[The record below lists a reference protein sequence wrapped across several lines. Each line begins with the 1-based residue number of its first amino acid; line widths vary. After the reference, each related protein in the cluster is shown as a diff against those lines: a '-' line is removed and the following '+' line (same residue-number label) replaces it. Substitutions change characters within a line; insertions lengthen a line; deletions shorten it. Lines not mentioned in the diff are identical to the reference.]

1 MPEINYKALNSYL
14 KDLEE
19 NRETKGFAT
28 VYLIY
33 GEELLYKTAFEE
45 LLDALMPDVNRS
57 LNYEPIGGAN
67 ENLQEAIERVNTY
80 SLLSGTKVV
89 AICDSE
95 IFYSKQDE
103 DKFLEKSKEAFDT
116 NDMKKAAENLV
127 SLLGLLKLSFDD
139 VSRANRSKTLNLDAD
154 SLSDDRWLDKV
165 IGYCVENR
173 LSIPSGEDKAGLLL
187 KTIEKGFPKGNHLI
201 ITTDLIDKRRKLF
214 KTIRNNGMIIDCSV
228 PKGDRRADKTAQE
241 AVLNERMDA
250 ILGQFGKSMDE
261 GAYRAMYEMTGFDL
275 RTFSNNLQKLVSYV
289 GDRKKITTDDVESV
303 LERTKKDPIY
313 ELTNA
318 ISERNIE
325 NSLFFLDS
333 LFEDDVH
340 PLQILAAII
349 NQVRRLLLVKGF
361 LESAHG
367 SSWHAGMKFG
377 QFKNSVMPSIQ
388 AFDRDLL
395 KQLETWDSMISK
407 DADKDN
413 QGAMKKGEKKRSKT
427 VTDLVIAKNPNN
439 PYPVYQ
445 MLLKSEM
452 FTTDELI
459 ATLESLSQSDLRLK
473 STGQK
478 PRLILEKAILSI
490 C

>member
-1 MPEINYKALNSYL
+1 MPEIHYKALKSYL
-14 KDLEE
+14 KDLKEDRK
-19 NRETKGFAT
+19 NKGFAH

-45 LLDALMPDVNRS
+45 LLDALMPDVNKS
-57 LNYEPIGGAN
+57 LNYELIGGAN
-67 ENLQEAIERVNTY
+67 EYLQEAIERVNTY

-103 DKFLEKSKEAFDT
+103 DKFLEKSKEAFD
-116 NDMKKAAENLV
+116 KKDIKRAAENLV

-139 VSRANRSKTLNLDAD
+139 VSRSNRSKTLNLNAD
-154 SLSDDRWLDKV
+154 SLSDDRWLDNV
-165 IGYCVENR
+165 IDYCVEYS
-173 LSIPSGEDKAGLLL
+173 LPVPSGEDKSGLLQ

-201 ITTDLIDKRRKLF
+201 ITTDMVDKRRKLF
-214 KTIRNNGMIIDCSV
+214 NTIRDKGMIIDCSV
-228 PKGDRRADKTAQE
+228 PKGDRRADKIAQK
-241 AVLNERMDA
+241 AVLSERMEA
-250 ILGQFGKSMDE
+250 ILEQCGKSMDE
-261 GAYRAMYEMTGFDL
+261 SAYRAMYEMTGFDL

-289 GDRKKITTDDVESV
+289 GDRKKITVDDVESV
-303 LERTKKDPIY
+303 LKRTKKDPIY

-325 NSLFFLDS
+325 RSLFFLDS
-333 LFEDDVH
+333 LFKNDVH

-349 NQVRRLLLVKGF
+349 NQVRRLLLVRGF

-367 SSWHAGMKFG
+367 RSWHAGMQFSH
-377 QFKNSVMPSIQ
+377 FKNKVMPSIQ
-388 AFDRDLL
+388 AFDRDLFKTL
-395 KQLETWDSMISK
+395 DSWDLMASK
-407 DADKDN
+407 DAQKYN
-413 QGAMKKGEKKRSKT
+413 QKAIKKGEKKKSKT
-427 VTDLVIAKNPNN
+427 VIDLIIAKNPNN

-445 MLLKSEM
+445 MLLKSEL

-459 ATLESLSQSDLRLK
+459 AVLESLSQSDLQLK
-473 STGQK
+473 STGQN
-478 PRLILEKAILSI
+478 PRIILEKAILSI

>member
-1 MPEINYKALNSYL
+1 MPEINYKALKSYL

-19 NRETKGFAT
+19 DRETKGFAP

-45 LLDALMPDVNRS
+45 LLDALMPDVNRR

-67 ENLQEAIERVNTY
+67 DNLQEAIERVNTY

-103 DKFLEKSKEAFDT
+103 DKFLEKSKEAFD
-116 NDMKKAAENLV
+116 NKDIKKAAENLV

-165 IGYCVENR
+165 IDYCVENN
-173 LSIPSGEDKAGLLL
+173 LPIPSGEDKAGLLQ

-201 ITTDLIDKRRKLF
+201 ITTDMVDKRRKLF

-228 PKGDRRADKTAQE
+228 PKGDRRADKIAQE
-241 AVLNERMDA
+241 AVLSERMDA
-250 ILGQFGKSMDE
+250 ILGQFGKSLDE

-289 GDRKKITTDDVESV
+289 GDRKKITADDVESV
-303 LERTKKDPIY
+303 LKRTKKDPIY

-318 ISERNIE
+318 ISDRNIE
-325 NSLFFLDS
+325 RSLFFLDS
-333 LFEDDVH
+333 LLEDDVH
-340 PLQILAAII
+340 PLQILAAIT
-349 NQVRRLLLVKGF
+349 NQIRRLLLVKGF

-367 SSWHAGMKFG
+367 SSWHAGMQFG
-377 QFKNSVMPSIQ
+377 QFKNRVMPSIQ
-388 AFDRDLL
+388 EFDRDLVN
-395 KQLETWDSMISK
+395 QLETWDSMISK
-407 DADKDN
+407 DTDRDN
-413 QGAMKKGEKKRSKT
+413 QRPTKKGEKKRSKT

-452 FTTDELI
+452 FTTNELI
-459 ATLESLSQSDLRLK
+459 AALESLSQSDLRLK

>member
-1 MPEINYKALNSYL
+1 MPEIHYNALKSYL
-14 KDLEE
+14 KDLE
-19 NRETKGFAT
+19 NTQGSKAFAP

-45 LLDALMPDVNRS
+45 LLDALMPKVNRS

-95 IFYSKQDE
+95 IFYSKQNE

-116 NDMKKAAENLV
+116 KDMKKAAEYLV
-127 SLLGLLKLSFDD
+127 RLLGLLKLTFDD
-139 VSRANRSKTLNLDAD
+139 ISRVNRSKTLNLDAD
-154 SLSDDRWLDKV
+154 SLSDDRWLDRV
-165 IGYCVENR
+165 IDYCVENS
-173 LSIPSGEDKAGLLL
+173 LSIPSGEDKAGLLQ
-187 KTIEKGFPKGNHLI
+187 KIIEKGFPKGNHLI

-214 KTIRNNGMIIDCSV
+214 HSIRDNGMIIDCSV
-228 PKGDRRADKTAQE
+228 PKGDRKADRMAQK
-241 AVLNERMDA
+241 AVLSERKDA
-250 ILGQFGKSMDE
+250 ILGQFGKTMDE
-261 GAYRAMYEMTGFDL
+261 GAYHVLYEMTGFDL
-275 RTFSNNLQKLVSYV
+275 RTFTNNLQKLVSYV
-289 GDRKKITTDDVESV
+289 GDSKKITSEDVESV
-303 LERTKKDPIY
+303 LKRTRQDPIY

-325 NSLFFLDS
+325 KSLFFLDS
-333 LFEDDVH
+333 LFKDNVH

-349 NQVRRLLLVKGF
+349 NQIRKLLLVKGF
-361 LESAHG
+361 LESVHG
-367 SSWHAGMKFG
+367 SSWQAGMQFS
-377 QFKNSVMPSIQ
+377 QFKNRVMPSIQ
-388 AFDRDLL
+388 SFDRDLL
-395 KQLETWDSMISK
+395 KQLDTWDGMVAK
-407 DADKDN
+407 GAEKDN
-413 QGAMKKGEKKRSKT
+413 QRGMKKGEKKRSKT

-459 ATLESLSQSDLRLK
+459 AALKSLSQSDLWLK
-473 STGQK
+473 STGKK
-478 PRLILEKAILSI
+478 PRLILEKAIFSI

>member
-1 MPEINYKALNSYL
+1 MSEINYKALKSYL

-19 NRETKGFAT
+19 DRETKGFAP

-45 LLDALMPDVNRS
+45 LLNALMPDVNRS

-67 ENLQEAIERVNTY
+67 KNLQEAIERVNTY

-103 DKFLEKSKEAFDT
+103 DKLLEKSKDAFDAK
-116 NDMKKAAENLV
+116 DMKKAADNLV

-154 SLSDDRWLDKV
+154 SLSDDRWLNKV
-165 IGYCVENR
+165 IDYCVENS
-173 LSIPSGEDKAGLLL
+173 LPIPSGEDKAGLLQ

-214 KTIRNNGMIIDCSV
+214 KTIRKNGMIIDCSV

-241 AVLNERMDA
+241 AVLSERMDA

-275 RTFSNNLQKLVSYV
+275 RTFSNNLQKLVSYI
-289 GDRKKITTDDVESV
+289 GDRKNITADDVESV

-325 NSLFFLDS
+325 KSLFFLDS

-349 NQVRRLLLVKGF
+349 NQIRRLILVKGF

-377 QFKNSVMPSIQ
+377 QFKNNVMPSIQ

-395 KQLETWDSMISK
+395 KQLETWNRMISK

-413 QGAMKKGEKKRSKT
+413 QESMKMGEKKRSKT
-427 VTDLVIAKNPNN
+427 VTDLVISKNPNN

-473 STGQK
+473 STGQR

>member
-1 MPEINYKALNSYL
+1 
-14 KDLEE
+14 
-19 NRETKGFAT
+19 
-28 VYLIY
+28 
-33 GEELLYKTAFEE
+33 
-45 LLDALMPDVNRS
+45 
-57 LNYEPIGGAN
+57 
-67 ENLQEAIERVNTY
+67 
-80 SLLSGTKVV
+80 
-89 AICDSE
+89 
-95 IFYSKQDE
+95 
-103 DKFLEKSKEAFDT
+103 
-116 NDMKKAAENLV
+116 
-127 SLLGLLKLSFDD
+127 
-139 VSRANRSKTLNLDAD
+139 
-154 SLSDDRWLDKV
+154 
-165 IGYCVENR
+165 
-173 LSIPSGEDKAGLLL
+173 
-187 KTIEKGFPKGNHLI
+187 
-201 ITTDLIDKRRKLF
+201 
-214 KTIRNNGMIIDCSV
+214 MIIDCSV

-241 AVLNERMDA
+241 AVLSERMDA

-325 NSLFFLDS
+325 KSLFFMDS

-361 LESAHG
+361 LESDHG

-377 QFKNSVMPSIQ
+377 QFKNRVMPSIQ

-395 KQLETWDSMISK
+395 KQLEAWDNMISK
-407 DADKDN
+407 EEDKYN
-413 QGAMKKGEKKRSKT
+413 QGAKKKGEKKRSKT

-473 STGQK
+473 STGQR
-478 PRLILEKAILSI
+478 PRLILEKAIFSI

>member
-1 MPEINYKALNSYL
+1 MPEINYKALKSYL

-19 NRETKGFAT
+19 DRETKAFAP

-45 LLDALMPDVNRS
+45 LLDALIPDINRS
-57 LNYEPIGGAN
+57 LNYEPIDGAN
-67 ENLQEAIERVNTY
+67 ENLQEAIEKVNTY
-80 SLLSGTKVV
+80 SLISGTKVV

-116 NDMKKAAENLV
+116 KDMKKAAENFV
-127 SLLGLLKLSFDD
+127 RLLGLLKLSFDD

-165 IGYCVENR
+165 IGYCVENS
-173 LSIPSGEDKAGLLL
+173 LPISSGEDKAGLLQ

-214 KTIRNNGMIIDCSV
+214 KTIRKNGMIIDCSV

-241 AVLNERMDA
+241 AVLSERMDA

-289 GDRKKITTDDVESV
+289 GDRKNITADDVESV

-325 NSLFFLDS
+325 KSLFFLDS
-333 LFEDDVH
+333 LFEGDVH

-349 NQVRRLLLVKGF
+349 NQVRKLLLVKGF

-367 SSWHAGMKFG
+367 SSWHAGMKFA
-377 QFKNSVMPSIQ
+377 QFKNRVMPSIQ
-388 AFDRDLL
+388 AFDRDIL
-395 KQLETWDSMISK
+395 KQLETWNSMISK

-413 QGAMKKGEKKRSKT
+413 QESMKKGEKKRSKT
-427 VTDLVIAKNPNN
+427 VTDLVIAKNTNN
-439 PYPVYQ
+439 PYPVY
-445 MLLKSEM
+445 
-452 FTTDELI
+452 
-459 ATLESLSQSDLRLK
+459 
-473 STGQK
+473 
-478 PRLILEKAILSI
+478 
-490 C
+490 

>member
-1 MPEINYKALNSYL
+1 MPEINYKTLNSYL

-19 NRETKGFAT
+19 DRETKGFAP

-45 LLDALMPDVNRS
+45 LLNALMPDVNRS

-95 IFYSKQDE
+95 IFYSKHDE

-116 NDMKKAAENLV
+116 KDMKKAAENLV

-165 IGYCVENR
+165 IDYCVENS
-173 LSIPSGEDKAGLLL
+173 LPISSGEDKAGLLQ

-241 AVLNERMDA
+241 AVLSERMDA

-289 GDRKKITTDDVESV
+289 GDRKKITADDVESV

-325 NSLFFLDS
+325 KSLFFLGS

-377 QFKNSVMPSIQ
+377 QFKNRVMPSIQ

-395 KQLETWDSMISK
+395 KQLETWDNMISK

>member
-1 MPEINYKALNSYL
+1 
-14 KDLEE
+14 
-19 NRETKGFAT
+19 
-28 VYLIY
+28 
-33 GEELLYKTAFEE
+33 
-45 LLDALMPDVNRS
+45 
-57 LNYEPIGGAN
+57 
-67 ENLQEAIERVNTY
+67 
-80 SLLSGTKVV
+80 
-89 AICDSE
+89 
-95 IFYSKQDE
+95 
-103 DKFLEKSKEAFDT
+103 
-116 NDMKKAAENLV
+116 
-127 SLLGLLKLSFDD
+127 
-139 VSRANRSKTLNLDAD
+139 
-154 SLSDDRWLDKV
+154 
-165 IGYCVENR
+165 
-173 LSIPSGEDKAGLLL
+173 
-187 KTIEKGFPKGNHLI
+187 
-201 ITTDLIDKRRKLF
+201 
-214 KTIRNNGMIIDCSV
+214 
-228 PKGDRRADKTAQE
+228 
-241 AVLNERMDA
+241 
-250 ILGQFGKSMDE
+250 
-261 GAYRAMYEMTGFDL
+261 
-275 RTFSNNLQKLVSYV
+275 
-289 GDRKKITTDDVESV
+289 
-303 LERTKKDPIY
+303 
-313 ELTNA
+313 
-318 ISERNIE
+318 
-325 NSLFFLDS
+325 LDS

-361 LESAHG
+361 LESDHG

-377 QFKNSVMPSIQ
+377 QFKNRVMPSIQ

-427 VTDLVIAKNPNN
+427 DTDLVIAKNPNN